1 MKNTYL
7 GTYEKSCSGR
17 MASLKSLILLI
28 LTDSFKR
35 TYERWGLK
43 DGEGKLRIETSGREQ
58 HRRPR
63 LT

>member
-1 MKNTYL
+1 MSKRVMRETEITP
-7 GTYEKSCSGR
+7 GEKGVDQR
-17 MASLKSLILLI
+17 LDGQM
-28 LTDSFKR
+28 TFNR

-43 DGEGKLRIETSGREQ
+43 DGEGKLRIWPSGGEC